1 MAGVVIRRDKN
12 IDTWKDED
20 TDDME
25 DKDTGDLEGQPC
37 EDIHRGVF
45 TSSREPSVEIVLDFC
60 FSELLNK
67 LLLFKTHS
75 LGYFATAALAY

>member
-1 MAGVVIRRDKN
+1 M
-12 IDTWKDED
+12 TWKDED

-25 DKDTGDLEGQPC
+25 GKPC
-37 EDIHRGVF
+37 EDIHRRVF